1 MLMLIL
7 MMMMAMA
14 MAMAMTMT
22 TMTMATMMIFSSSR
36 LEGSGCSSAA
46 VLPARRPRW
55 GRFL

>member
-1 MLMLIL
+1 MLLLIL

-14 MAMAMTMT
+14 MAMTMT
-22 TMTMATMMIFSSSR
+22 TMATMMLFSSSR

>member
-14 MAMAMTMT
+14 MAMAMT